1 MKINI
6 YLQQDKMD
14 CGPTCLRMLAAHY
27 GSNFNLQKL
36 RNLSQFS
43 RVGVSLLGIAEAAEG
58 IGFRATE
65 VKINV
70 AQINEVVLPI
80 IIHWGQYHFEDIL
93 HYQKN
98 IVAFSETSRLMK
110 EIDKIELE

>member
-6 YLQQDKMD
+6 YLQQDKTD

-27 GSNFNLQKL
+27 GRSFSLQKL

-43 RVGVSLLGIAEAAEG
+43 RVGVSLLGLAEAAEG
-58 IGFRATE
+58 IGFRAIG

-70 AQINEVVLPI
+70 AQIKEAVLPVI
-80 IIHWGQYHFEDIL
+80 LHWGQNHFEDIL
-93 HYQKN
+93 HYQKK